1 MEKELLKQKTSIGKL
16 MYETINKEINE
27 DMIETCQNYQG
38 SIPEW
43 HKLKK
48 YSKNKSEENLLAE
61 KIYFNL
67 LTKTVGSFNHGKAA
81 EFSSQ
86 RKNLNKKNK
95 SFSILTSISSVIFV
109 LFTLVLIAFILLVF
123 VDNPLKTIFVKYT
136 NIAYPTLGGL
146 CGLGLIFILVGVSLK
161 QKAIKS
167 LVYLNNEIYI
177 SIYDH
182 FTNIKFDNESIK
194 KTILDGTF
202 NVKYISTK
210 ASKKILNRFSYPD
223 ISHDKTLQDV
233 GFCYEYKVNGY
244 TMELQDVDVL
254 DKTSTYS
261 ALDKQKLTNDS
272 RQILKPKISDE
283 IQWLKYI
290 TFDFGAHL
298 STATVRMPDFVI
310 FNYFNEI
317 ANTNKRNFKDRKF
330 QDNDFDLTFKLKTM
344 DVPSHTV
351 SLLGKSLNALRNNVL
366 FGEHYSIES
375 SSIWS
380 IQNKM
385 YAILSYPDKKIP
397 VQHALDFN
405 KAVPLYNA
413 QTNKTTLEF
422 EETKLTDIQEI
433 NINLFQLL
441 CAAYDLS
448 IFGAN
453 MSEYLL
459 KTVDPLIEFI
469 DLYKSKTM

>member
-1 MEKELLKQKTSIGKL
+1 MEKELLKQKMSIGKL
-16 MYETINKEINE
+16 MYETINKEIDE
-27 DMIETCQNYQG
+27 DMVETCQNYQG
-38 SIPEW
+38 SMPEW
-43 HKLKK
+43 YELKK
-48 YSKNKSEENLLAE
+48 DLKNESEENLLTK
-61 KIYFNL
+61 KIHFNL
-67 LTKTVGSFNHGKAA
+67 LTKTVGSFNHEKAA
-81 EFSSQ
+81 EFSLQ
-86 RKNLNKKNK
+86 RKNLKKKNK
-95 SFSILTSISSVIFV
+95 SFSILTGISSVIFV
-109 LFTLVLIAFILLVF
+109 LFALALIAFVMLVF
-123 VDNPLKTIFVKYT
+123 FDNPLKTTFEQYT
-136 NIAYPTLGGL
+136 NIGYPVLGGL
-146 CGLGLIFILVGVSLK
+146 CGLGFILMLVCVSLK
-161 QKAIKS
+161 QKTKKS
-167 LVYLNNEIYI
+167 LVDLNNAIYI
-177 SIYDH
+177 SVYDH
-182 FTNIKFDNESIK
+182 FTNTKFDNESIK
-194 KTILDGTF
+194 KTILDGAF
-202 NVKYISTK
+202 NVEYISTK

-244 TMELQDVDVL
+244 TLELQDVDVL

-261 ALDKQKLTNDS
+261 ALDKQKLTSDS

-298 STATVRMPDFVI
+298 STATVKMPDFVI

-317 ANTNKRNFKDRKF
+317 ANTNKRNFKDQKF

-344 DVPSHTV
+344 DVPSHV
-351 SLLGKSLNALRNNVL
+351 VNLLGKSLNALRNNVL
-366 FGEHYSIES
+366 FGKHYSIGS

-385 YAILSYPDKKIP
+385 YAILSYPDKKLP

-405 KAVPLYNA
+405 KVVPLYNS

-422 EETKLTDIQEI
+422 EEAKLTDIQEI

-441 CAAYDLS
+441 YAACDLS

-453 MSEYLL
+453 MAEYLL